1 MTSNRM
7 PGLDFGLGETADMI
21 RSSVESFAQAEI
33 APRAEEIDV
42 SKEFQRDLWPRIGDL
57 GLLGITVEE
66 EGVSGLGYLEHCV
79 AMEEVSRVSTA
90 AGSCTGR

>member
-33 APRAEEIDV
+33 APQGR
-42 SKEFQRDLWPRIGDL
+42 GD
-57 GLLGITVEE
+57 
-66 EGVSGLGYLEHCV
+66 
-79 AMEEVSRVSTA
+79 R
-90 AGSCTGR
+90 R